1 VKIESLMAI
10 SKCSVVVVQQFGA
23 FPYRLL
29 NQRKKKSAKAKLKKS
44 NWNSQGRSHQKPQMF
59 RLRTVIAALPK
70 RTIFTSSVLRNAAEG
85 AKEGVKEASKPAVQ
99 SSCPAGTVL
108 NLKIKKSGT
117 EPVALED
124 SEYPEWLWSV
134 LDAKAQQATLDTDA
148 AKKAKR
154 EMRARNKKK
163 IKMNNFIAQM

>member
-1 VKIESLMAI
+1 
-10 SKCSVVVVQQFGA
+10 
-23 FPYRLL
+23 
-29 NQRKKKSAKAKLKKS
+29 
-44 NWNSQGRSHQKPQMF
+44 MF
-59 RLRTVIAALPK
+59 RLRTVIVALPK

-85 AKEGVKEASKPAVQ
+85 AKEVSKPAVP
-99 SSCPAGTVL
+99 SSCPTGTVL

-124 SEYPEWLWSV
+124 SEYPEWLWTV
-134 LDAKAQQATLDTDA
+134 LDAKAQQAKLDTDS